1 MKTKIYLVALL
12 LCLIGKINTSYA
24 QCSTIVQ
31 FTGFD
36 GAFIGGTPQ
45 VDQNLLAI
53 GDFFYGMTS
62 GGGSTGLGV
71 IFKVKPDGTGY
82 TVLTEF
88 DGKLKGRSPNGSLYF
103 DGTFLYGTTTIGG
116 MNETGT
122 IFKIKPDGSGFT
134 KLYDFPMYKG
144 TSKCTLISDGTFLYG
159 VAGNIFKI
167 KPDGTEF
174 SEITVGPAGTWSEV
188 NNVVGSLIYDGTFL
202 YAMGYDRLKAEGLI
216 FKIKPDGS
224 GFINLMYF
232 DKYTSLGYPVGSL
245 ISDGIYLYGMTEGST
260 VNYGTIFKIKT
271 DGTDYTN
278 LKKFDGLGNGR
289 NPKGSLLLS
298 GTDLYG
304 MTRDGGARNYGALF
318 KITTD
323 GTFSTLPDFC
333 GNFPT
338 GSLISDGQFLYGMSQ
353 GGPLGQMRGIIF
365 KYELTTTGINDTH
378 AENDFSVYPN
388 PASSQLTIKVKEQSQ
403 ITIVNILGE
412 VVKTEAVIGASTID
426 VSNWT
431 AGVYIV
437 KISDGRTTKQ
447 SSVIIQK

>member
-12 LCLIGKINTSYA
+12 LCLLGKINTTYG

-36 GAFIGGTPQ
+36 GTFIGGTPQ

-53 GDFFYGMTS
+53 GGYFYGMTS
-62 GGGSTGLGV
+62 GGGKLGLGV
-71 IFKVKPDGTGY
+71 IFKVKSDGTGY

-88 DGKLKGRSPNGSLYF
+88 DGAAKGRGPNGSLYY

-122 IFKIKPDGSGFT
+122 IFKIKPDGTGFV
-134 KLYDFPMYKG
+134 KLYDFPLYKG
-144 TSKCTLISDGTFLYG
+144 ISKCTLISDGTFLYG
-159 VAGNIFKI
+159 VAGTIFKI

-174 SEITVGPAGTWSEV
+174 AQIPVGDQNTNPVS
-188 NNVVGSLIYDGTFL
+188 VVGSLFYDGTFL

-232 DKYTSLGYPVGSL
+232 DKNVSKGYPMGSL

-260 VNYGTIFKIKT
+260 KNEGTVFKVKT
-271 DGTDYTN
+271 DGTGYTN
-278 LKKFDGLGNGR
+278 LKNFDSYGSGR
-289 NPKGSLLLS
+289 NPKGSLLLA

-318 KITTD
+318 KITPD
-323 GTFSTLPDFC
+323 GNYSLLPDFC
-333 GNFPT
+333 GNYPT
-338 GSLISDGQFLYGMSQ
+338 GSLVSDGQFLYGMSQ

-365 KYELTTTGINDTH
+365 KYQLTTTGINDTRM
-378 AENDFSVYPN
+378 ANDFSIYPN

-403 ITIVNILGE
+403 ITIVNILGD
-412 VVKTEAVIGASTID
+412 VVKTETVNGASTID

-437 KISDGRTTKQ
+437 KISDGRTIRQ
-447 SSVIIQK
+447 SSVIIKR